1 MELIP
6 IVEPEFTKV
15 RINENPLLKVPPA
28 SRGNR
33 TGAPLAVP
41 LAKRGEPKGGG
52 GIYEL
57 WIGDWYYLPCVLS
70 LDTVEAFLGAGLG
83 WLYHYNYERVHSGY
97 GMAGRTPY
105 GCCVALG
112 FEGSAYVGLMPVV
125 LLDDIVLDW
134 SREGVPAVNDVL
146 AHYTRGQGVGGF
158 CRASDGYNSD
168 AGGV

>member
-1 MELIP
+1 
-6 IVEPEFTKV
+6 
-15 RINENPLLKVPPA
+15 
-28 SRGNR
+28 
-33 TGAPLAVP
+33 
-41 LAKRGEPKGGG
+41 
-52 GIYEL
+52 
-57 WIGDWYYLPCVLS
+57 VLS

-146 AHYTRGQGVGGF
+146 THYTRGQGVGGF